1 MTDQMDAD
9 QETPFWLVDNFA
21 PVFEEFTQT
30 EFLVTGEIL
39 TDLNG
44 RLLRNGPNPQTGVS
58 PHWFLGDGMVHGIDL
73 SDGRANWY
81 RNRYVQTPLKA
92 QSGIDL
98 FTGIGKSYNKR

>member
-30 EFLVTGEIL
+30 EFLVTGEIP

-44 RLLRNGPNPQTGVS
+44 I
-58 PHWFLGDGMVHGIDL
+58 HL

-98 FTGIGKSYNKR
+98 FT

>member
-30 EFLVTGEIL
+30 EFLVTGEIP

-44 RLLRNGPNPQTGVS
+44 RLLRNGPNPQ
-58 PHWFLGDGMVHGIDL
+58 
-73 SDGRANWY
+73 
-81 RNRYVQTPLKA
+81 
-92 QSGIDL
+92 SGINL
-98 FTGIGKSYNKR
+98 FT